1 MGFITYFGN
10 NSEYSSRTPV
20 ALTYEC
26 EPSKK
31 YLIDPVRYTIDR
43 LPVLNEVTENENDK
57 LIMVGIVPK
66 NDGSGHSLCRRTVD
80 FGRTNHFLRK
90 NF

>member
-43 LPVLNEVTENENDK
+43 LTVLNEVTEDETDN
-57 LIMVGIVPK
+57 
-66 NDGSGHSLCRRTVD
+66 
-80 FGRTNHFLRK
+80 
-90 NF
+90 